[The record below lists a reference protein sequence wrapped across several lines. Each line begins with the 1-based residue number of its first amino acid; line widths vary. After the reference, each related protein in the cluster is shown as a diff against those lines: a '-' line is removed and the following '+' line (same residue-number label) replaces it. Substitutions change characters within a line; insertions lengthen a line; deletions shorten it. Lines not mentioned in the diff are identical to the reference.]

1 MDVGNGICNCI
12 KVYLR
17 GMSSFKWFGC
27 CLGSLYEIKLGRSN
41 VRSLNK
47 ATRLIT
53 LMDFKIDISPAAG
66 GSGRSRSPPPHR
78 PAVSPLPPAPP
89 PPSAA
94 AAAAT
99 VTSALARP
107 SLPHCAAAE
116 GRKARPLSGEGAG
129 CRGRSRPTP

>member
-53 LMDFKIDISPAAG
+53 LMDFKIDICELTRTAITEIHFPFCLSLLQHG
-66 GSGRSRSPPPHR
+66 GVLVRSS
-78 PAVSPLPPAPP
+78 L
-89 PPSAA
+89 
-94 AAAAT
+94 
-99 VTSALARP
+99 P
-107 SLPHCAAAE
+107 SLQMASFSLCA
-116 GRKARPLSGEGAG
+116 RVVLP
-129 CRGRSRPTP
+129 